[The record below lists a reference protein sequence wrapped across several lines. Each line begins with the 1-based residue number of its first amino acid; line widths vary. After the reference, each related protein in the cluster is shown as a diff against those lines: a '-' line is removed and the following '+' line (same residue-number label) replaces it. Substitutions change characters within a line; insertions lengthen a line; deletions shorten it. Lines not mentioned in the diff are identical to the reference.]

1 MSRASANPDQDDP
14 FKALFLKHGWR
25 QSSSSSSSFCRS
37 HEVGDYL
44 WTEEVDISSGQRL
57 SYISQ
62 IKAKRSSL
70 DRALGKAA
78 SRYARV
84 AGEIFAA
91 NIPFKRTGIGKLNAY
106 RQGEAFAKSVSS
118 HLSTD
123 VVGDEKIFLLI
134 HKSPDSLEAVA
145 LANTT
150 EEAWIHV
157 NTMLMLSGLSE
168 ESSISKNE

>member
-14 FKALFLKHGWR
+14 LKALFLKHGWR
-25 QSSSSSSSFCRS
+25 QSSSSPSSFCRS

-168 ESSISKNE
+168 ESSIFKNE